1 MKVLTWNTWHDK
13 HEIDERVLLLTKTI
27 ADGNYDTVFI
37 QENTDYQNHTV
48 AHHIA
53 QTTGHHVTTGGDKEI
68 NSGRSGLAIL
78 TRQTPTWT
86 RSGPLSAAGTG
97 RLLSVE
103 ITHHGK
109 TWHLACTH
117 LTWGGD
123 KEHVRL
129 DEARNIERVAKERN
143 ADVTILAGDL
153 NTLPDHDAIRH
164 LTGKAASTHG
174 DHTYW
179 VDAWEASKQTGGAT
193 SCPANKYAH
202 VTAAANGIDNA
213 LYLPDRRIDYI
224 MARGWAY
231 GKPGYPTEV
240 HLVGT
245 PGNEASDH
253 TGVAATLLD

>member
-27 ADGNYDTVFI
+27 ADGQYDTVFI

-53 QTTGHHVTTGGDKEI
+53 QTTGHHVTTGCYKETT
-68 NSGRSGLAIL
+68 SGRSGLAIL

-86 RSGPLSAAGTG
+86 RSQPLSADGTG

-103 ITHHGK
+103 ITHHDK

-123 KEHVRL
+123 KEHIRL
-129 DEARNIERVAKERN
+129 DEARNIERVAKERK
-143 ADVTILAGDL
+143 ADITILAGDF
-153 NTLPDHDAIRH
+153 NTLPDHDTMRH
-164 LTGKAASTHG
+164 LTGKAAATHG
-174 DHTYW
+174 ANTYW

-193 SCPANKYAH
+193 STPANKYSH
-202 VTAAANGIDNA
+202 VTAAANGIHNA
-213 LYLPDRRIDYI
+213 LYIPDRRIDFI
-224 MARGWAY
+224 MTRGWAY
-231 GKPGYPTEV
+231 GKPGHPTEV

-253 TGVAATLLD
+253 TGVGATLLD